1 MTIAIPRL
9 DRTTAAER
17 GLTIADFLVP
27 IGIAERI
34 DTRVRHIALVVAGA
48 LFILLTAQIYIV
60 RCAGPADR
68 PDLRRAGRGGALGAR
83 RGFAA
88 VALYIALG
96 LVGLPFFAEGKGGL
110 AVLVGADRRLPRRV
124 RRRGRRSS
132 AGWPSSAGI
141 AASAARSR

>member
-48 LFILLTAQIYIV
+48 LFILLTAQIYI
-60 RCAGPADR
+60 P
-68 PDLRRAGRGGALGAR
+68 P
-83 RGFAA
+83 
-88 VALYIALG
+88 I
-96 LVGLPFFAEGKGGL
+96 
-110 AVLVGADRRLPRRV
+110 
-124 RRRGRRSS
+124 
-132 AGWPSSAGI
+132 
-141 AASAARSR
+141 RSR